1 MPSFILAILAS
12 GSLFETQSW
21 FESFLPLRLRSRRG
35 RYFRMHLVG
44 YFEGIDSE
52 RGLSSR
58 RNSRS
63 DRESEQRHSRPRS
76 ESMPSK

>member
-1 MPSFILAILAS
+1 MRSPFTRPAS
-12 GSLFETQSW
+12 PIKARTQSKTAAW
-21 FESFLPLRLRSRRG
+21 TSWGRRARVFDSQEWSGTRSR
-35 RYFRMHLVG
+35 LP
-44 YFEGIDSE
+44 
-52 RGLSSR
+52 SR